1 MPNYVPTVPWNVNNA
16 SQAQPN
22 LAGIASGLRQPPA
35 PRNPMPNS
43 ANPTG
48 MVGGGQYVPRP
59 QSVTV
64 QNINGQMTGV
74 PSSTG
79 QSWAPPNQSAGDAQ
93 AMEQGRIS
101 AMQAASQ
108 GMGGGGPISGAM
120 GGGLP
125 YGGRQQ
131 PPMLGGGGQQQSLVD
146 PREYGGGYN
155 AAGASSMFGVAPQNG
170 PQLPQGR
177 SGMDGGANLLQGSQ
191 QYGGPQMQQP
201 MQQPAPAPSGGSNP
215 YLGQQ
220 TQAVT
225 DAANQNW
232 RQNILPS
239 INSGALANNN
249 FGSNRHA
256 IAQGVGAANLQNGLN
271 NTIAQMNMGAW
282 ESDQNRAL
290 QGSMHGAS
298 LQNQFNI
305 AQMGDATQ
313 RMGMGQNYSLGLG
326 NLGLGFQNSGQN
338 YALGMGGLANQ
349 AQGNANQFALGMG
362 GLQNQSQA
370 NANNYALGLGSNQ
383 NQANANA
390 NNYALGLGN
399 LGLGYTN
406 AQNSYN
412 LGLGQNQNQ
421 AQANANNYAIGMG
434 GVNNQAQANQNNY
447 NLGLG
452 NLDYNYWN
460 AGNNFNLQNTIA
472 GQNFYTNQRGQDLQ
486 QLGLGANLFNQGNQG
501 LQGQGQGLWG
511 IGQQQQMSSWL
522 PYQQF
527 GSLLGPF
534 SGLGGQQS
542 QTQPGGSAWGNALGG
557 ALTAGQLWNLFQPR

>member
-1 MPNYVPTVPWNVNNA
+1 MTSPMPGQPW
-16 SQAQPN
+16 QPN
-22 LAGIASGLRQPPA
+22 
-35 PRNPMPNS
+35 
-43 ANPTG
+43 ANP
-48 MVGGGQYVPRP
+48 Q
-59 QSVTV
+59 Q
-64 QNINGQMTGV
+64 
-74 PSSTG
+74 
-79 QSWAPPNQSAGDAQ
+79 
-93 AMEQGRIS
+93 
-101 AMQAASQ
+101 
-108 GMGGGGPISGAM
+108 ISGAM
-120 GGGLP
+120 P
-125 YGGRQQ
+125 YGGRGQ
-131 PPMLGGGGQQQSLVD
+131 PWP
-146 PREYGGGYN
+146 
-155 AAGASSMFGVAPQNG
+155 PQ
-170 PQLPQGR
+170 
-177 SGMDGGANLLQGSQ
+177 
-191 QYGGPQMQQP
+191 GGPQ

-239 INSGALANNN
+239 INSGSLANNN

-256 IAQGVGAANLQNGLN
+256 IAQGVGAANMQNGLN

-282 ESDQNRAL
+282 ESDQNRAH
-290 QGSMHGAS
+290 QAAMQAQS

-305 AQMGDATQ
+305 AQMGDATSRLGLGNQ
-313 RMGMGQNYSLGLG
+313 YNLGLG
-326 NLGLGFQNSGQN
+326 NLGLGFQN
-338 YALGMGGLANQ
+338 ANQ
-349 AQGNANQFALGMG
+349 NFALGMG

-390 NNYALGLGN
+390 NNFTLGMGN

-406 AQNSYN
+406 AQNNYN

-472 GQNFYTNQRGQDLQ
+472 GQNFYTAQRGQDLQ

-511 IGQQQQMSSWL
+511 IGQQQQQSSWL

-527 GSLLGPF
+527 GSLLGQF

-542 QTQPGGSAWGNALGG
+542 QTQPGGSSWGNALGG
-557 ALTAGQLWNLFQPR
+557 ALTGAQIFNLLFGGGS